1 MPWYTFVPRGIR
13 GGMTTLY
20 IKNMVCPRCV
30 SAVEHMLNGLGCRVR
45 HVGLGEAIVDQK
57 LTAPQHAALA
67 EGLEHLGFELL
78 EDRQSILVE
87 NIRLQVQA
95 WVRLEGGHPR
105 LSDYLQQNLR
115 RDYST
120 LSKLFSAVR
129 GLTIERYSVVLR
141 VERAKEL
148 LSYGQQS
155 VSEIAYGL
163 GYSSPAHLSAQ
174 FKQETGMSPSAF
186 QREHRAI
193 GRTPIDRL

>member
-1 MPWYTFVPRGIR
+1 M
-13 GGMTTLY
+13 
-20 IKNMVCPRCV
+20 
-30 SAVEHMLNGLGCRVR
+30 
-45 HVGLGEAIVDQK
+45 
-57 LTAPQHAALA
+57 
-67 EGLEHLGFELL
+67 
-78 EDRQSILVE
+78 
-87 NIRLQVQA
+87 
-95 WVRLEGGHPR
+95 RLEGGHPR